1 MKSMKPKLIAL
12 SLLLTTLSAC
22 VSTTTKHNEPLRLM
36 DGSNLFIDNGKVIKI
51 TDKTGATV
59 DIQKGKMQELANG
72 DFLYIRRDGTVR
84 KIEES
89 KSSHSY
95 GSNSNNN
102 HSH

>member
-1 MKSMKPKLIAL
+1 MKLKLIAL

-22 VSTTTKHNEPLRLM
+22 VSTATKHNEPLRLM
-36 DGSNLFIDNGKVIKI
+36 NGSNLFIDNGRVIKI

-59 DIQKGKMQELANG
+59 DVQKGKMQELANG

-89 KSSHSY
+89 KSSYDHSSK
-95 GSNSNNN
+95 SNSNG